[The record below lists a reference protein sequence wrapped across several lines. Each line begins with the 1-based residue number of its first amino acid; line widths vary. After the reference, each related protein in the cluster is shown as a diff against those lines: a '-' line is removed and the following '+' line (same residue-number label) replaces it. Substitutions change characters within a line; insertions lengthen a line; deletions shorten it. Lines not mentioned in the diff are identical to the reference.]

1 MRRLLLPALAV
12 LCFLPAFAGTKV
24 FTPDTTHSVLGFRA
38 ATLLFKVEGRFDRY
52 QVAIQGDPE
61 ALGTV
66 KVDVAIDAAS
76 IDTQNGTRDNH
87 LRSADF
93 FDVKRFP
100 TIRFT
105 SSKAW
110 RQDGKVMVA
119 GTLDLHGVRKD
130 LTLAF
135 EPAFGQNG
143 AGVDTWS
150 YEASLWINRSDFGIG
165 ADSVAAKISLKD
177 PVELNLMLVGFFH
190 DAK

>member
-1 MRRLLLPALAV
+1 MRRLRPLALAM

-24 FTPDTTHSVLGFRA
+24 FTPDTTHSVIGFRA

-52 QVAIQGDPE
+52 TMDIQGDPD

-66 KVDVAIDAAS
+66 KVDVAIDTAS

-119 GTLDLHGVRKD
+119 GTLEMHGVKKD

-135 EPAFGQNG
+135 EPAFGKNG

-150 YEASLWINRSDFGIG
+150 YEASFQLKRSDFGIG

-177 PVELNLMLVGFFH
+177 PVQVDLMLVGFFH

>member
-1 MRRLLLPALAV
+1 MRRLLLPALAM

-24 FTPDTTHSVLGFRA
+24 FTPDTTHSVIGFKA

-52 QVAIQGDPE
+52 QIGIQGDPE
-61 ALGTV
+61 ALGPV

-93 FDVKRFP
+93 FDVTRFP

-119 GTLDLHGVRKD
+119 GTLEMHGVKKD

-135 EPAFGQNG
+135 EPAFGKNG

-150 YEASLWINRSDFGIG
+150 YEASLWLKRSDFGIG

-177 PVELNLMLVGFFH
+177 PVEVNLMLVGFFH

>member
-1 MRRLLLPALAV
+1 MRRLFLSALAL

-24 FTPDTTHSVLGFRA
+24 FTPDTTHSVIGFKA

-52 QVAIQGDPE
+52 QVDIQGDPE
-61 ALGTV
+61 ALGSV
-66 KVDVAIDAAS
+66 KIRVAIDAAS
-76 IDTQNGTRDNH
+76 VDTQNETRDNH
-87 LRSADF
+87 LRTPDF

-100 TIRFT
+100 AIVFT

-110 RQDGKVMVA
+110 RENGKVMVA
-119 GTLDLHGVRKD
+119 GTLEMHGVKKE

-135 EPAFGQNG
+135 DPAFGKNG

-150 YEASLWINRSDFGIG
+150 YEASLWIKRSDFGIG
-165 ADSVAAKISLKD
+165 ADSIAAKLSLKD

>member
-1 MRRLLLPALAV
+1 MRRLLLLALAM

-24 FTPDTTHSVLGFRA
+24 FTPDTTHSVIGFRA

-52 QVAIQGDPE
+52 QISIQGDPE

-93 FDVKRFP
+93 FDVTRFP

-119 GTLDLHGVRKD
+119 GTLEMHGVKKD

-135 EPAFGQNG
+135 EPAFGKNG

-150 YEASLWINRSDFGIG
+150 YEASLWLKRSDFGIG

-177 PVELNLMLVGFFH
+177 PVQVDLMLVGFFH

>member
-1 MRRLLLPALAV
+1 MRRLLWLALAM

-24 FTPDTTHSVLGFRA
+24 FAPDTTHAVIGFRA

-52 QVAIQGDPE
+52 RMDIQGDPE
-61 ALGTV
+61 ALGAV

-76 IDTQNGTRDNH
+76 IDTQNATRDNH

-110 RQDGKVMVA
+110 RQDGKVMVV
-119 GTLDLHGVRKD
+119 GTLEMHGVKKD

-135 EPAFGQNG
+135 EPAFGKNG

-150 YEASLWINRSDFGIG
+150 YEATFQLKRSDFGIG

-177 PVELNLMLVGFFH
+177 PVEVDLMLVGFFH

>member
-1 MRRLLLPALAV
+1 MRRLLLLALAM

-24 FTPDTTHSVLGFRA
+24 FTPDTTHSVIGFRA

-52 QVAIQGDPE
+52 QISIQGDPE

-93 FDVKRFP
+93 FDVTRFP

-119 GTLDLHGVRKD
+119 GTLEMHGVKKD

-135 EPAFGQNG
+135 EPAFGKNG

-150 YEASLWINRSDFGIG
+150 YEASLWLKRSDFGIG

-177 PVELNLMLVGFFH
+177 PVEVNLMLVGFFH
-190 DAK
+190 DPK